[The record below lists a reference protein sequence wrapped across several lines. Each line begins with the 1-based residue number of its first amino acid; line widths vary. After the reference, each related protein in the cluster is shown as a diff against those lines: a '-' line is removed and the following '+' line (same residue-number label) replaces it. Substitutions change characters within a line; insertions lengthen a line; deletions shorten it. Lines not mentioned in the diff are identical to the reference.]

1 VGLYLPFVVPA
12 GFGLLGSFGAIT
24 RFRGFVPNRQ
34 AQLDIA
40 AAGPAAG
47 VAASAALVVLG
58 FALTAGGYRDVG
70 IESAT
75 FADSFLMAVL
85 AQGVLGDELG
95 QPMVQVSSL
104 LLAGWAGLVVNALNC
119 IPAGELDGGRI
130 ALSLL
135 GRRAAS
141 LLGVLSTAGLAIGSF
156 SNALAFYWLGLVLFL
171 QRGPLLPCEEELSAP
186 KDERSK
192 LLGAVLL
199 GLPLLL
205 LLPFPVELAV
215 ALRSLQDPTLL

>member
-1 VGLYLPFVVPA
+1 VVPA
-12 GFGLLGSFGAIT
+12 GFGLLGSFGGIT
-24 RFRGFVPNRQ
+24 RFRGFAPNRQ

-47 VAASAALVVLG
+47 AAASAALVVLG
-58 FALTAGGYRDVG
+58 FALTAAGYRDVG

-75 FADSFLMAVL
+75 FADSFIMAVL
-85 AQGVLGDELG
+85 AQGVLGDQLG
-95 QPMVQVSSL
+95 QQVVEVNSL

-130 ALSLL
+130 VLSLW

-141 LLGVLSTAGLAIGSF
+141 LFGVLSTAGLAIGSF

-171 QRGPLLPCEEELSAP
+171 QRGPLLPCEDELSVP
-186 KDERSK
+186 KDEGARR
-192 LLGAVLL
+192 LGAALL
-199 GLPLLL
+199 GLPLLM

-215 ALRSLQDPTLL
+215 ALQNMQDPVPF